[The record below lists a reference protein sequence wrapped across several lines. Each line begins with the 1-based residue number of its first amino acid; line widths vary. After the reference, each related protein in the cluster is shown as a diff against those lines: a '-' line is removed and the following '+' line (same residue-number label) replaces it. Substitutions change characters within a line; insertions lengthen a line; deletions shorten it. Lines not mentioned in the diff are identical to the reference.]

1 MPSPSPRRSRR
12 SGFDYVDVSSGGITA
27 EARTPT
33 TPGYNV
39 PIADEVRRATGIA
52 TRTVGLIVMPKQ
64 ADEVIAEGKADMVAL
79 ARAVLDNPHWG
90 WYAAQ
95 VLGAETK
102 RPPQYLRAGSKL
114 WPGMAMR
121 G

>member
-1 MPSPSPRRSRR
+1 
-12 SGFDYVDVSSGGITA
+12 
-27 EARTPT
+27 
-33 TPGYNV
+33 
-39 PIADEVRRATGIA
+39 
-52 TRTVGLIVMPKQ
+52 MPKQ
-64 ADEVIAEGKADMVAL
+64 ANEVIAEGKADMVAL

-102 RPPQYLRAGSKL
+102 RPPQYLRASSKL

>member
-1 MPSPSPRRSRR
+1 M
-12 SGFDYVDVSSGGITA
+12 
-27 EARTPT
+27 
-33 TPGYNV
+33 
-39 PIADEVRRATGIA
+39 
-52 TRTVGLIVMPKQ
+52 
-64 ADEVIAEGKADMVAL
+64 IAEGKADMVAL

-102 RPPQYLRAGSKL
+102 RPLQYLRAASKL

>member
-1 MPSPSPRRSRR
+1 
-12 SGFDYVDVSSGGITA
+12 
-27 EARTPT
+27 
-33 TPGYNV
+33 
-39 PIADEVRRATGIA
+39 
-52 TRTVGLIVMPKQ
+52 MPKQ
-64 ADEVIAEGKADMVAL
+64 AEEVIAEGKADMVAL